1 MALDTTRTLGI
12 GYIVKYDLA
21 GTTTWVTLG
30 KVTKVKPPPVEMD
43 FSDTTVLAD
52 TREHMQAGL
61 EKATEISFST
71 LWVNSSTTKAELIT
85 AQLAKANANWQFI
98 SPHGTPQTATVKAQI
113 KSVAEAEVQS
123 KEGLT
128 LDVVLVTTASPTLS

>member
-1 MALDTTRTLGI
+1 
-12 GYIVKYDLA
+12 
-21 GTTTWVTLG
+21 
-30 KVTKVKPPPVEMD
+30 
-43 FSDTTVLAD
+43 
-52 TREHMQAGL
+52 MQAGL

-98 SPHGTPQTATVKAQI
+98 SPHGTPQTAAVKAQI